1 MNKMT
6 MNLDDES
13 GNSISETRTKK
24 KKLKS
29 KNNLLKNFPKHIK

>member
-6 MNLDDES
+6 MNLDDEF
-13 GNSISETRTKK
+13 GNSISETRTK